1 MTLRTFAIFALMGLA
16 LSISSI
22 LMLDY
27 PLAPKAVALG
37 EGRVALWNF
46 ITDMGDAKYMGML
59 LLITWVSAFALGKTQ
74 PENQTWAEMRAN
86 MVLVLASVLGT
97 GIFSMILKVIVG
109 RARPYTGEI
118 GFSPFTFGSA
128 HASWPSGHTTSAFA
142 FAVAM
147 GIAYPKLRWP
157 LLALAAL
164 TGFSRMVLDKHYLG
178 DVIMGATIGTLGA
191 VLIYNWLRPKLGL
204 KA

>member
-1 MTLRTFAIFALMGLA
+1 MSFRKYLSFALLGLA
-16 LSISSI
+16 LSITSI
-22 LMLDY
+22 LTLDY
-27 PLAPKAVALG
+27 SLAPKAVTVA
-37 EGRVALWNF
+37 EGHQQLWAM
-46 ITDMGDAKYMGML
+46 ITNMGDATYMLFIVIAIWGY
-59 LLITWVSAFALGKTQ
+59 AFIAGKRN
-74 PENQTWAEMRAN
+74 PENTLWFELRAKAI
-86 MVLVLASVLGT
+86 LVLAAVAGT
-97 GIFSMILKVIVG
+97 GIFAMIIKVIVG

-147 GIAYPKLRWP
+147 GLAFPKLRWP

-164 TGFSRMVLDKHYLG
+164 IGFSRMVLDKHYLG
-178 DVIMGATIGTLGA
+178 DVIIGATIGTLGA